1 MDQPLISWSIKAAKA
16 ARRIDRT
23 IVSTDDTL
31 ASKAAEELG
40 ADVFWRPEDTSSLRA
55 LIRETPLAEE
65 KTILE
70 IGTGSGLI
78 SLCCLK
84 AGARRVVATDVN
96 PSAVANALYNARAMG
111 FSDRIDVRLVPLN
124 NAGAYSVIA
133 PSERFDLIISNP
145 PWENSGHKPQ
155 QISDYALFDPNFE
168 LLHSIL
174 NGLKAHLKPGGK
186 ALLAYGCVSAIRTL
200 EETAMQKGWNFRVL
214 DDRDLDSLPELFL
227 PGMLL
232 EVTP

>member
-1 MDQPLISWSIKAAKA
+1 MSARSITLPLILLLLTSQLGCDGADLSDSADSNAQPQFIPQQSRASE
-16 ARRIDRT
+16 DRT
-23 IVSTDDTL
+23 TSIAEPAAQIWGREST
-31 ASKAAEELG
+31 
-40 ADVFWRPEDTSSLRA
+40 ADFDSEITIFESVFWRPEDTSSLRT
-55 LIRETPLAEE
+55 LIRDTPLAEE

-111 FSDRIDVRLVPLN
+111 FSDRIDVRLVPLD

-145 PWENSGHKPQ
+145 PWENSGHQPQ
-155 QISDYALFDPNFE
+155 QISD
-168 LLHSIL
+168 
-174 NGLKAHLKPGGK
+174 
-186 ALLAYGCVSAIRTL
+186 
-200 EETAMQKGWNFRVL
+200 
-214 DDRDLDSLPELFL
+214 
-227 PGMLL
+227 
-232 EVTP
+232 